1 MSCFQEIRRKN
12 VLRARTRH
20 ELDFVCPR
28 NAKSVPYSMPFNRG
42 DRRLFEGLVRC
53 GGWDNFVT
61 VFFLRFFDANNKWRK
76 PSEHFFFPRC
86 HVRSRKNE
94 EIPVPDV
101 TAVDERSG
109 LQWEA

>member
-53 GGWDNFVT
+53 WDNFVYDI
-61 VFFLRFFDANNKWRK
+61 FFCGFLMLILSGENPANAFFS
-76 PSEHFFFPRC
+76 PL
-86 HVRSRKNE
+86 SRALSKE